1 MLVLTRKVEEAI
13 RIGNDVRL
21 VVLSTARG
29 HVRIGIEAPSGVSVL
44 REEVHVREPPRRR
57 AARRGRRRECVSDHD
72 RGGVL
77 VSGFAVGVAH
87 RRVAVSIPCEEAS
100 S

>member
-44 REEVHVREPPRRR
+44 REEVHVRIADENRR
-57 AARRGRRRECVSDHD
+57 AAVP
-72 RGGVL
+72 L
-77 VSGFAVGVAH
+77 GVAG
-87 RRVAVSIPCEEAS
+87 AASAFPITTEEVSL
-100 S
+100 

>member
-44 REEVHVREPPRRR
+44 REEVHVRIADENRR
-57 AARRGRRRECVSDHD
+57 AAVPLGPASGTTPFIQIANEEVS
-72 RGGVL
+72 L
-77 VSGFAVGVAH
+77 
-87 RRVAVSIPCEEAS
+87 
-100 S
+100 